1 MGLTL
6 GITLK
11 FYTSVAKG
19 LKLKVRKLWRL
30 IQTFVEV
37 IWDRLVWCPFWLI
50 QSWIGLITDDPGP
63 LLSRIT
69 TVVKLTGAY
78 FLLLKTTKG
87 K

>member
-19 LKLKVRKLWRL
+19 LKLKVMKVVEANSNVCRSYMG
-30 IQTFVEV
+30 QTGMVS
-37 IWDRLVWCPFWLI
+37 FWLI

-63 LLSRIT
+63 VLSRIT

>member
-37 IWDRLVWCPFWLI
+37 IWDRLVWCPF
-50 QSWIGLITDDPGP
+50 G
-63 LLSRIT
+63 
-69 TVVKLTGAY
+69 
-78 FLLLKTTKG
+78 
-87 K
+87 

>member
-19 LKLKVRKLWRL
+19 LKLKVRL

-63 LLSRIT
+63 VLSRIT
-69 TVVKLTGAY
+69 TVVKLTGAF

>member
-1 MGLTL
+1 MG
-6 GITLK
+6 
-11 FYTSVAKG
+11 
-19 LKLKVRKLWRL
+19 
-30 IQTFVEV
+30 QTGMVS
-37 IWDRLVWCPFWLI
+37 FWLI

-63 LLSRIT
+63 VLSRIT

>member
-19 LKLKVRKLWRL
+19 LKLKVRL

-63 LLSRIT
+63 VLSKIT

>member
-19 LKLKVRKLWRL
+19 LKLKVRL

-63 LLSRIT
+63 VLSRIT